1 MLPFRLIKSGMLLAG
16 LIATLGLPL
25 QAASSGF
32 TASLSNDE
40 MTAAGLYA
48 LSAGEVIALDRLVA
62 EDFDRMRLMN
72 FSSPNSSFT
81 DRQIRAHLQD
91 TGLDRLSPEQLAR
104 FNELVAT
111 SLAASLATQ
120 LQPRERP
127 RLKDN
132 EVVSLQR
139 RLEVHGGMSFTY
151 GTAGSGRNYRETA
164 GWISYYDP
172 VTGLGISFG
181 FSRFKG
187 DGLYGYGLG
196 YDGTGGYYYGT
207 PAIATPR
214 TYFMTGDRINV
225 GAGYGGFKGDGA
237 SLRGSSIKGRYDDDI
252 RH

>member
-1 MLPFRLIKSGMLLAG
+1 MLPFRLIKSGVLLAS
-16 LIATLGLPL
+16 LVVTLVLPM

-32 TASLSNDE
+32 TASLSQDE

-62 EDFDRMRLMN
+62 EDFDRMRMLN
-72 FSSPNSSFT
+72 SSSPNSSFT
-81 DRQIRAHLQD
+81 DRQISAHLQD
-91 TGLDRLSPEQLAR
+91 TGLDRLTPEQLAR

-111 SLAASLATQ
+111 SFAASLAVQ

-151 GTAGSGRNYRETA
+151 GSAGSGRSYRETA

-196 YDGTGGYYYGT
+196 YDGTGSHYFNAT
-207 PAIATPR
+207 ATPR
-214 TYFMTGDRINV
+214 TYIMTGDRENV
-225 GAGYGGFKGDGA
+225 SADRGGFKGDGA
-237 SLRGSSIKGRYDDDI
+237 SLRGSPVKGRSDDDI